1 MWQGAI
7 TMRMSELSE
16 RSGVPV
22 ATIKFYQREGL
33 LPPGQALNAR
43 QTAYADEH
51 VVRLRLI
58 RGLVQVLGA
67 SIDQVRRVVDVIDTP
82 GLTVLEAMTQATHAI
97 PSTGPEGTERV
108 PALNTNATS
117 ELLND
122 LGLRHAPGSP
132 YVEQLD
138 AALSLASEVGIDIDA
153 EQLRSY
159 IAAVR
164 DVARADFDRIPWQ
177 DPKDAV
183 QFAVLGTVLYEP
195 VLLALRRL
203 AHAEIGMGMAAEN

>member
-1 MWQGAI
+1 
-7 TMRMSELSE
+7 MRMSELSE

-33 LPPGQALNAR
+33 LPPGQAVNPR

-67 SIDQVRRVVDVIDTP
+67 SIEQVRHVVEVIDAP
-82 GLTVLEAMTQATHAI
+82 GLTVLEAMTRATHAI
-97 PSTGPEGTERV
+97 PPAGPDGPEGGSEVRS
-108 PALNTNATS
+108 TNATS
-117 ELLND
+117 KLLID
-122 LGLRHAPGSP
+122 LGLRHAPQSP
-132 YVEQLD
+132 HVEHLD
-138 AALSLASEVGIDIDA
+138 AALSLAAEVGIEIDT
-153 EQLRSY
+153 EQMRSY
-159 IAAVR
+159 VAAVR

-177 DPKDAV
+177 DPKEAV

-203 AHAEIGMGMAAEN
+203 AHAEVGMGMSDGT